1 MSPTVG
7 RRQVLVLD
15 VLRTG
20 AGLVRAPARL
30 GRVVRV
36 LDRVGHVS
44 QQPPTWAAWAA
55 VIAKAGGPRGR
66 RAALRAGTC
75 YWAAAVVANLVVKPV
90 VRRPRP
96 GKARRQGIG
105 PVTSSFPSGHA
116 ATHLA
121 FIAGSTQEL
130 PVTFF
135 PLAATA
141 LAAHWSIV
149 RSGGHHPS
157 DVLLGG
163 VLGLG
168 VAAVVGRVWPPR
180 RSQGT
185 AGPALEDAVVPSGQ
199 VPPTRTSPRIP

>member
-1 MSPTVG
+1 MV
-7 RRQVLVLD
+7 VD
-15 VLRTG
+15 ALRKG

-55 VIAKAGGPRGR
+55 VIAKAGGARGR

-75 YWAAAVVANLVVKPV
+75 YWGAAVVANLIVKPA

-96 GKARRQGIG
+96 RKARRQGIG

-135 PLAATA
+135 PLAVTA

-149 RSGGHHPS
+149 RSRGHHPT
-157 DVLLGG
+157 DVVFGG
-163 VLGLG
+163 LLGLG
-168 VAAVVGRVWPPR
+168 VAAVVGRVWPPTR
-180 RSQGT
+180 GQEPPDPARSGVHG
-185 AGPALEDAVVPSGQ
+185 ASE
-199 VPPTRTSPRIP
+199 